1 MVSAGPSEH
10 SVGMVFQ
17 LYPMQNYL
25 RFWQKIRLQKGSEV
39 IHMRILIIGASKGI
53 GFETTRQA
61 LATGYDVRALA
72 RSAPSMNLADAKLE
86 KMPGDAL
93 NKQNVEAALAGVD
106 VVIVT
111 LGIGLGDLFKP
122 VHLFSEATRALI
134 TAMTDKNVS
143 RLICITGFGAGD
155 SQASIARLQKFPFKI
170 MFGRAYDDKTRQEN
184 LIKQSGLDWTIA
196 RPGVLLNGART
207 GRYKILRDP
216 SEWRNGIIARANVAD
231 FLVKQIEDRSCIGAA
246 PVLVN

>member
-1 MVSAGPSEH
+1 
-10 SVGMVFQ
+10 
-17 LYPMQNYL
+17 MQ
-25 RFWQKIRLQKGSEV
+25 
-39 IHMRILIIGASKGI
+39 ILIIGASKGI
-53 GFETTRQA
+53 GLETTRQA
-61 LATGYDVRALA
+61 LAAGYDVRALA
-72 RSAPSMNLADAKLE
+72 RSATSINMTDAKLE

-93 NKQNVEAALAGVD
+93 NRQDVEVALAEVD

-111 LGIGLGDLFKP
+111 LGIGLRDLFKP
-122 VHLFSEATRALI
+122 VRLFSESTRVLI
-134 TAMTDKNVS
+134 AAMTEKSVN

-155 SQASIARLQKFPFKI
+155 SQASIAPLQRFPFKI
-170 MFGRAYDDKTRQEN
+170 VFGHAYDDKGRQEE

-207 GRYKILRDP
+207 GRYKVLRDP

-231 FLVKQIEDRSCIGAA
+231 FLVKQIEDRRFIGAA

>member
-1 MVSAGPSEH
+1 
-10 SVGMVFQ
+10 
-17 LYPMQNYL
+17 MQ
-25 RFWQKIRLQKGSEV
+25 
-39 IHMRILIIGASKGI
+39 ILIIGASKGI
-53 GFETTRQA
+53 GLETTRQA
-61 LATGYDVRALA
+61 LAAGYDVRALA
-72 RSAPSMNLADAKLE
+72 RSATSINMTDAKLE

-93 NKQNVEAALAGVD
+93 NRQDVEVALAEVD

-111 LGIGLGDLFKP
+111 LGIGLRDLFKP
-122 VHLFSEATRALI
+122 VRLFSESTRVLI
-134 TAMTDKNVS
+134 AAMTEKSVN

-155 SQASIARLQKFPFKI
+155 SQTSIAPLQRFPFKI
-170 MFGRAYDDKTRQEN
+170 VFGHAYDDKGRQEE

-207 GRYKILRDP
+207 GRYKVLRDP

-231 FLVKQIEDRSCIGAA
+231 FLVKQIEDRSFIGAA